1 MSCVTALLRHKR
13 SVRDN
18 NQLLA
23 KNGNGDSFQKQSSMI
38 DMNLATLVFI
48 LRIKQVFREV
58 LLRHRLLWHRH
69 SGAQQINCQLF
80 ED

>member
-69 SGAQQINCQLF
+69 SGAQQINCQFF

>member
-1 MSCVTALLRHKR
+1 MSRVTALLRLKR

-69 SGAQQINCQLF
+69 SGAQQINCQF
-80 ED
+80 FKD

>member
-69 SGAQQINCQLF
+69 SGAQQINCQF
-80 ED
+80 FKD

>member
-1 MSCVTALLRHKR
+1 MSRVTALLRHKR

-23 KNGNGDSFQKQSSMI
+23 KNGNGDTFQKQSSMI

-69 SGAQQINCQLF
+69 SGAQQINCQF
-80 ED
+80 FKD